1 MAQEATQF
9 EILDRVDVGGMAEI
23 FRARNLANGEIM
35 AIKRILPSLV
45 GQKNFVNM
53 FIDEAAV
60 SMHLRHPNIV
70 RVDQIGLMDK
80 ALFLSMEFVD
90 GVNLRDLLSYANR
103 NEDPIPI
110 HDAIHIA
117 IEVLNALEYAH
128 NSCDDK
134 GQPLHMIHRDVSP
147 PNILLGYNGDV
158 KITDFGLVKS
168 KSQVSRTVPGL
179 IKGKFSYLSP
189 EAAYG
194 ESIDLRS
201 DIYAVGIILW
211 EMLTSQPLFN
221 DPVEMKILDL
231 VRKSIVPSI
240 RSINPSVPEELEKI
254 VMKGLARNRA
264 DRYQTAGEF
273 EIELRA
279 FILKMD
285 YPPANI
291 GVLVSKVKPQ
301 RREEEEILESAPA
314 PEGATAADDD
324 VLPHTRSEMIPI
336 DMLRKAAGIDATGK
350 EGSSKTESGGSAD
363 ATDADK
369 ATMNSDAD
377 KSSSDADKLSS
388 DKDTSSSDK
397 DKSSSD
403 ADKLSSDKDTSSSD
417 KDKSCSDKATS
428 SSDKDKSSSYNGMN
442 AKSDVVSRP
451 EKSEKPYYSSRLESG
466 DSVPK
471 KKSLTREQIIIIVLF
486 VLLCIVLSAIVL
498 RSGH

>member
-23 FRARNLANGEIM
+23 FRARNLSNGEIM

-60 SMHLRHPNIV
+60 SMQLRHPNIV
-70 RVDQIGLMDK
+70 RVDQIGLMDN

-90 GVNLRDLLSYANR
+90 GVNLRDLLGYANR
-103 NEDPIPI
+103 SHDPIPI

-117 IEVLNALEYAH
+117 IKVLEALEYAH
-128 NSCDDK
+128 NCCDDK

-240 RSINPSVPEELEKI
+240 RSINPSVPAELEAI
-254 VMKGLARNRA
+254 VMKGLARNRSE
-264 DRYQTAGEF
+264 RYQTAGEF

-291 GVLVSKVKPQ
+291 GVLVSKVKAPHKDFDD
-301 RREEEEILESAPA
+301 IFESAPA

-324 VLPHTRSEMIPI
+324 VQPHTRSEMIPI
-336 DMLRKAAGIDATGK
+336 DTIRKAAGLDGLLDDDSS
-350 EGSSKTESGGSAD
+350 GSPSSAESSEKTDTAESSE
-363 ATDADK
+363 
-369 ATMNSDAD
+369 
-377 KSSSDADKLSS
+377 
-388 DKDTSSSDK
+388 
-397 DKSSSD
+397 
-403 ADKLSSDKDTSSSD
+403 
-417 KDKSCSDKATS
+417 
-428 SSDKDKSSSYNGMN
+428 
-442 AKSDVVSRP
+442 KSDVQ
-451 EKSEKPYYSSRLESG
+451 SESSAK
-466 DSVPK
+466 DAVPA
-471 KKSLTREQIIIIVLF
+471 KKSLTRNQIIIIVLIV
-486 VLLCIVLSAIVL
+486 VLSIILSAIVISAS
-498 RSGH
+498 R